1 MNEFIH
7 RLKLA
12 FRFFFPK
19 KSCAIFGNGAILDY
33 RANIYNSSNNP
44 LKIIVGD
51 GSHIDGILMVW
62 KNKGEIIIGKNTYIG
77 LGSRVWS
84 AKRISIG
91 NNVQVAHNVNI
102 FDNNIHSIDPKI
114 RNKEFLQHYEN
125 DDSNL
130 KEMEVIIEDNVWL
143 GANAIVLKG
152 VTIGEN
158 SIVGAGSVVTKNIPP
173 NCIVVGNPAKII
185 SEINL
190 NTII

>member
-1 MNEFIH
+1 MKEFIF
-7 RLKLA
+7 RLRLA

-19 KSCAIFGNGAILDY
+19 KPCATIGRKSSIDY

-44 LKIIVGD
+44 QKIIIGE
-51 GSHIDGILMVW
+51 GSSIDGILLVW

-84 AKRISIG
+84 AKKISIG

-125 DDSNL
+125 NDSEL
-130 KEMEVIIEDNVWL
+130 KEQEIVIKDNVWL
-143 GANAIVLKG
+143 GANVIVLKG

-158 SIVGAGSVVTKNIPP
+158 SIVGAGSVITKNIPV
-173 NCIVVGNPAKII
+173 NCIVAGNPARVIR
-185 SEINL
+185 EL
-190 NTII
+190 